1 MTTTDDQAGIAPPR
15 EETERGDPIARFE
28 RLLAA
33 AVALDRALL
42 PEPTAMTL
50 ATVGPDGRPSARVVL
65 LKSMGPDGFVFYT
78 NVRSRKGRELAENRH
93 AALCF
98 HWQALEEQVRVE
110 GIVSQ
115 VPDAEADAYFA
126 TRPRISQLG
135 AWASD
140 QSAPLDEYATL
151 QARLRDAELRFEG
164 VEVPRPPHWSGFRL
178 APDRIEFW
186 RNRPF
191 RLHERE
197 RYELDGRAWR
207 VVRLFP

>member
-1 MTTTDDQAGIAPPR
+1 MTTTDDRAGLAPPH
-15 EETERGDPIARFE
+15 EATERGDPIARFE

-33 AVALDRALL
+33 AVALGREVL

-50 ATVGPDGRPSARVVL
+50 ATVGADGRPSARVVL
-65 LKSMGPDGFVFYT
+65 LKSVGPDGFVFYT
-78 NVRSRKGRELAENRH
+78 NVRSRKGRELAENHH

-110 GIVSQ
+110 GIASQ

-178 APDRIEFW
+178 APDRVEFW